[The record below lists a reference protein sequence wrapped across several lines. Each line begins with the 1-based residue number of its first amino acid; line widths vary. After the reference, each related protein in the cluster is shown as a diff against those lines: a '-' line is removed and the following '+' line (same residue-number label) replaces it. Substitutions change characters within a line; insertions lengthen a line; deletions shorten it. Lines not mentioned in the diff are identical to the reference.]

1 MMSSLSG
8 PYVKACARLAASG
21 FQLHWQSAPVG
32 HCVKGKRMNKTEFTV
47 RNVGETPW
55 QNLTPSCSAA
65 PVWLN
70 INNYKLCSLN
80 SATRHVLLTYSERNE
95 AHSLSKSR

>member
-1 MMSSLSG
+1 MSSLSG
-8 PYVKACARLAASG
+8 PYAKACARLAASG

-32 HCVKGKRMNKTEFTV
+32 KCMKGKRTNKTEFTV
-47 RNVGETPW
+47 RNVGEAPW

-65 PVWLN
+65 FVWLN
-70 INNYKLCSLN
+70 INNCKLCSLN
-80 SATRHVLLTYSERNE
+80 SAKQHDILTYSERNE